1 MKFNPWKTWCLK
13 SWGFQYHEKS
23 MKIPHFTQL
32 QYLMAFSWVFH
43 SLGHD
48 LKHFMGHETVK
59 YSPDFHGFFHG
70 KYPMK
75 ISLIYHENPVKKK
88 KALEMPLIS
97 WEKMTR
103 FSWVLSFHSWAL
115 TRWNRKLLLFYL
127 LHQEMD
133 ARAKL
138 INVHEQCMYLNPVVF
153 DPLAGKEPI
162 NHGKNLPL
170 WYEFKGKFK
179 RKKVRFLQ
187 NKATLE
193 FTTLSNIIVI
203 ADRSKM
209 HQCP

>member
-70 KYPMK
+70 KYSMK

-127 LHQEMD
+127 LHQEKD

-138 INVHEQCMYLNPVVF
+138 INVPK
-153 DPLAGKEPI
+153 PSG
-162 NHGKNLPL
+162 L
-170 WYEFKGKFK
+170 WSIGGE
-179 RKKVRFLQ
+179 RA
-187 NKATLE
+187 N
-193 FTTLSNIIVI
+193 
-203 ADRSKM
+203 
-209 HQCP
+209 